1 MSKGGQPRIQKTP
14 LAKCSQIPEIR
25 ILEICIIIL
34 FKCSLLFYIALL
46 SMEDSVTTVYM
57 IFHFHLFAFFLEIFM
72 LISHS
77 RHYKAGIENF
87 FSAQIMVI

>member
-25 ILEICIIIL
+25 NLGISTTFLYSIVIHGRFGYHNIYDISFSFIC
-34 FKCSLLFYIALL
+34 
-46 SMEDSVTTVYM
+46 
-57 IFHFHLFAFFLEIFM
+57 FFLEMFM

-87 FSAQIMVI
+87 LSAQIMVI